1 MSSTTDGFRK
11 SVIQA
16 KQTWNDGRAE
26 IREHHQAGESGK
38 VVTRQMS
45 DLLDSVLIGL
55 YRSII
60 EGISPDL
67 ESRVTLVLLGGCGRQ
82 DIAPYSDVDLM
93 VLYQGTLTDDI
104 REFSRRVS
112 QDVTDSGL
120 PLGYSLRTPREACSM
135 SLKDAVIFSSI
146 TESRFLVGSR
156 PLFDNFISRFQ
167 RLTNKNSANLTKA
180 IVQAREEERSEFGET
195 VYLLRPNIKKTRG
208 GLRDIHLIRWLG
220 FVRFGVTDILELL
233 KRGGISTADT
243 KQLMASH
250 EFLLRIRN
258 EMHFHAG
265 RANDGLGRN
274 EQVRLAEL
282 LGYRGND
289 ALLSVESFMRDYFR
303 YTSRITYISDHLV
316 SKMLVRNARGTA
328 MVLSP
333 LLSRQVDEHFRITG
347 GEIGISGASL
357 NVAKHNLEF
366 VLRLMQLACLHDK
379 KLQHETWIAI
389 RHAMLKFPDVKFTR
403 EAARMFM
410 ALLSN
415 TQRLGGLLRRLHE
428 TQVLHR
434 IIPGFKHVRGLLQFN
449 EYHMYTVDEHS
460 LRAVENAI
468 AFEYE
473 NSVLGRTYHSIK
485 DKNILHLAL
494 LLHDLGKGFSED
506 HSIVGERIADET
518 CNRFELDEEDTELVK
533 FLVRHHLLMSHIAM
547 HRDINDLELVAEFAS
562 RLGSVNVLNMLFV
575 LTCADIS
582 AVGPGVL
589 TPWKMQLLTELFNRC
604 TEILTGDAGSEPY
617 SGVELENLCDAIASR
632 GESEDCQCWLK
643 EISRNLPN
651 NYIQSHSPDQIAE
664 RFLPIRDLIAGEPY
678 IWIEYEAGH
687 SLNRICIANVDR
699 RRSGN
704 FYRLTG
710 LLSSLGLRI
719 RSADIK
725 PLSDPI
731 MFFSFQF
738 DDTEHRGGELPQW
751 RIEDIKKKAIE
762 TITGKRSGP
771 PRFRKKWGEEET
783 RALQLS
789 RPEINVKTNNR
800 TVKHATIIDV
810 FAYDKPGL
818 LYQITKKIYRLG
830 LDVTYARISTYAHQV
845 IDVFYV
851 TDEEGNKI
859 RNLNQLQIIRN
870 EILKAA
876 TDFLDVDKEEEA
888 DASNSSSM
896 KMQTEKAT
904 TRYAV
909 IGFILSIAMLPMAF
923 YGCGPEWARW
933 DAAQAVHYF
942 NIGEV
947 DDALYQL
954 RDAIRKSPRDPVL
967 KLTLASRLLEI
978 EQPEEA
984 LDLADKVVT
993 LYPDAYLAVE
1003 IKSRALQSLGE
1014 FRCRPGYLVG
1024 IRQKTGREPARCR

>member
-1 MSSTTDGFRK
+1 MRETMSVIPDGFRN

-16 KQTWNDGRAE
+16 KQNWTDGRARIQE
-26 IREHHQAGESGK
+26 QHQSGATGK
-38 VVTRQMS
+38 VITCQMS
-45 DLLDSVLIGL
+45 DLLDSVLVAL
-55 YRSII
+55 YQSII
-60 EGISPDL
+60 ADLSPEL
-67 ESRVTLVLLGGCGRQ
+67 ESRVALVLLGGCGRQ

-93 VLYQGTLTDDI
+93 VLYQGTLTDDL
-104 REFSRRVS
+104 REFSKRVS

-146 TESRFLVGSR
+146 TEARFLVGSQ

-167 RLTNKNSANLTKA
+167 RLTNKNATNLTKA
-180 IVQAREEERSEFGET
+180 IVEAREKERREFGET
-195 VYLLRPNIKKTRG
+195 VYLLRPNIKRSRG

-220 FVRFGVTDILELL
+220 FVRFGVTDIQELL
-233 KRGGISTADT
+233 KRGGISTTDT

-265 RANDGLGRN
+265 RSNDGLGRN

-282 LGYRGND
+282 LGYSGDD
-289 ALLSVESFMRDYFR
+289 AMLSVESFMRDYFR

-316 SKMLVRNARGTA
+316 EKMLNRNVRGTSI
-328 MVLSP
+328 VLSP
-333 LLSRQVDEHFRITG
+333 LLSRQIDEHYRISG
-347 GEIGISGASL
+347 NEIGISKTSL
-357 NVAKHNLEF
+357 NISKHDLEH

-379 KLQHETWIAI
+379 KLQHDTWIAI

-428 TQVLHR
+428 TQVLQR

-468 AFEYE
+468 AFEKE
-473 NSVLGRTYHSIK
+473 SSVVGRTYRNIK
-485 DKNILHLAL
+485 DKNLLHLAL
-494 LLHDLGKGFSED
+494 LLHDLGKGFPED
-506 HSIVGERIADET
+506 HSIVGERIAEETGLRLDLPDE
-518 CNRFELDEEDTELVK
+518 DIDTIK

-547 HRDINDLELVAEFAS
+547 HRDINDVEMVAEFAS
-562 RLGSVNVLNMLFV
+562 KLGSVNVLDMLFV

-589 TPWKMQLLTELFNRC
+589 NPWKMQLLTELFHRC
-604 TEILTGDAGSEPY
+604 TEILAGDGDSQPTLDHH
-617 SGVELENLCDAIASR
+617 LEEICQRVANQGQDE
-632 GESEDCQCWLK
+632 ESKHWLL
-643 EISRNLPN
+643 EATRNLPN
-651 NYIQSHSPDQIAE
+651 NYLQSHSADDIAT
-664 RFLPIRDLIAGEPY
+664 RFLPIRDLKEGEPEC
-678 IWIEYEAGH
+678 WIEFDEGRSIY
-687 SLNRICIANVDR
+687 RICLVNLDR

-725 PLSDPI
+725 LLFGPI
-731 MFFSFQF
+731 MFFAFQF
-738 DDTEHRGGELPQW
+738 QDTEHGEGELPKW
-751 RIEDIKKKAIE
+751 RTDEIKQKAVE
-762 TITGKRSGP
+762 VLTGQQTGP
-771 PRFRKKWGEEET
+771 PKFRKKWGEEET

-800 TVKHATIIDV
+800 AVKHATIIDV

-818 LYQITKKIYRLG
+818 LYQISKKIYRLG
-830 LDVTYARISTYAHQV
+830 LDVTYARISTYAHQI

-859 RNLNQLQIIRN
+859 RNQNQLQIIRN
-870 EILKAA
+870 EVKRAV
-876 TDFLDVDKEEEA
+876 TDFLEA
-888 DASNSSSM
+888 E
-896 KMQTEKAT
+896 T
-904 TRYAV
+904 
-909 IGFILSIAMLPMAF
+909 
-923 YGCGPEWARW
+923 
-933 DAAQAVHYF
+933 AAD
-942 NIGEV
+942 N
-947 DDALYQL
+947 
-954 RDAIRKSPRDPVL
+954 
-967 KLTLASRLLEI
+967 
-978 EQPEEA
+978 
-984 LDLADKVVT
+984 
-993 LYPDAYLAVE
+993 
-1003 IKSRALQSLGE
+1003 IKSGNPS
-1014 FRCRPGYLVG
+1014 
-1024 IRQKTGREPARCR
+1024 